1 MGSIWGPKI
10 EVPLSFKLQKIDVWN
25 FHHWLPPTKYF
36 HVQGHLKVKSRSEAN
51 FFKTLDRDV
60 GFSVFAHSG
69 QAQSH
74 CKVKIIILPFFTLKF
89 KGMIFRYFTSAYQG
103 H

>member
-60 GFSVFAHSG
+60 GFQFLHI
-69 QAQSH
+69 QDKP
-74 CKVKIIILPFFTLKF
+74 KVIARSKLLFSLFLP
-89 KGMIFRYFTSAYQG
+89 
-103 H
+103 